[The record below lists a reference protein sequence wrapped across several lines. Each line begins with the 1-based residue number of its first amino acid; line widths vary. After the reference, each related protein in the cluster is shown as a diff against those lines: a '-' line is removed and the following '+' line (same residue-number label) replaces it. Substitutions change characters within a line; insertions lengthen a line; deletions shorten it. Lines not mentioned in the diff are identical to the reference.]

1 MNVVKE
7 YVIDKTKVRIHDD
20 YISQENKDTKEM
32 LVSLVIN
39 YLKTI
44 MLWVKLLNTYRV
56 DNLSGGL
63 YSSLS
68 DVLPSHYTW
77 RNK

>member
-44 MLWVKLLNTYRV
+44 NTH
-56 DNLSGGL
+56 L
-63 YSSLS
+63 
-68 DVLPSHYTW
+68 
-77 RNK
+77 